1 MLTIYWHTTGCRLFG
16 NRGQKL
22 TSDCVLNW
30 ALTHLSTFF
39 VDREAGYDLIP
50 EWLKKACLIRLL
62 WPSIWFWVRAGI
74 SAQRMSSKLQNN
86 PVMNFVPWAYCCL
99 RTARLFIQGWEGWG
113 KNNGMTLPELH
124 CIPESLW
131 LVVSLLPVS
140 EGIISEYQKYLKK
153 LKALKTPY
161 EFDKLQFDSDH
172 ILPEPQI
179 QIWGLWFYTQL
190 LTMLLIMLFKCWGKK
205 KTTTHHCYL

>member
-16 NRGQKL
+16 NRGQKFI
-22 TSDCVLNW
+22 CQIVILNW
-30 ALTHLSTFF
+30 ALTHLSTCF

-50 EWLKKACLIRLL
+50 EWLKEACLIRLL

-74 SAQRMSSKLQNN
+74 SAQSTSAKLQNN
-86 PVMNFVPWAYCCL
+86 PVMNLVPWAYCCL
-99 RTARLFIQGWEGWG
+99 RTARLSRGEKVGG

-153 LKALKTPY
+153 LKALKIPY
-161 EFDKLQFDSDH
+161 EFDKLQFESDY

-179 QIWGLWFYTQL
+179 QIWGLWFCTQL
-190 LTMLLIMLFKCWGKK
+190 LTMLLIMMFKCWKK
-205 KTTTHHCYL
+205 NHCYL

>member
-1 MLTIYWHTTGCRLFG
+1 MAQYLILSQSRHFCPE
-16 NRGQKL
+16 N
-22 TSDCVLNW
+22 VLKTPKQPCHELR
-30 ALTHLSTFF
+30 AL
-39 VDREAGYDLIP
+39 G
-50 EWLKKACLIRLL
+50 
-62 WPSIWFWVRAGI
+62 
-74 SAQRMSSKLQNN
+74 
-86 PVMNFVPWAYCCL
+86 

-140 EGIISEYQKYLKK
+140 EGIISEYQKYVKK

-190 LTMLLIMLFKCWGKK
+190 LTMLLIMLFKCWKK
-205 KTTTHHCYL
+205 KKPTIIATCKWKTHMDNKRGVLTFLEWVCRNQINSVIFT